1 VSHPDDKTK
10 AFEERAMTR
19 MTGGRALVEMLRRH
33 QVDTIFALPGVQ
45 NDALFVAFYDAGD
58 ALRVIHTR
66 HEQGAAY
73 MAFGYARA
81 SGKVG
86 TYAVVPGPG
95 LLNTTAA
102 LSTAYATNAPVLCIS
117 GEVPSDLIGRGFGL
131 LHEIPDQ
138 LGILRTLTKWATR
151 IDHPTETGKLV
162 NEAFRQLRD
171 GRPRPV
177 GLEMPL
183 DVMALETEVAL
194 PAAGEPPA
202 VTMPDLER
210 IDKAA
215 ALLAEAEKPLLFA
228 GGGAVTA
235 AAEVLAVAEM
245 LEAPVVSFTG
255 GKGVVS
261 DRHYL
266 AQSALAGHEL
276 WREAD
281 VVLAVGTR
289 LHQPQVRWGVDAD
302 LKLIR
307 IDIDPTEITR
317 ILKPTLGIVADAKPA
332 LAALLGA
339 LERRRPRRQSR
350 KEELEG
356 LKARTLAKLA
366 EKLGPQCEYLQAI
379 RAELPEEGIYVEDLT
394 QVGYVGRVAFPV
406 YYPRTYI
413 HSGYQG
419 TLGFGFATALGAK
432 AGRPDLPVVSVSG
445 DGGFMYNVQELSTAV
460 KHGIDIV
467 AIVFADGAYGNVRRM
482 QKEDYGNR
490 LIGVDLHNP
499 NFPKMAESF
508 GVAGVRTTTPD
519 GLRRELAAAL
529 KRRGTTLIEVS
540 VGEMPDPWAHLVLPR
555 IRGGR

>member
-1 VSHPDDKTK
+1 M
-10 AFEERAMTR
+10 AR
-19 MTGGRALVEMLRRH
+19 MTGGGALVEMLRRH
-33 QVDTIFALPGVQ
+33 GVDTVFVLPGVQ
-45 NDALFVAFYDAGD
+45 NDALFVAFYDAGE

-81 SGKVG
+81 SGQVG
-86 TYAVVPGPG
+86 AYAVVPGPG

-102 LSTAYATNAPVLCIS
+102 LATAYATNAPVLCIS
-117 GEVPSDLIGRGFGL
+117 GQVASDLIGRGFGL

-138 LGILRTLTKWATR
+138 IGILQRLTKWAVR
-151 IDHPTETGKLV
+151 IEHPTQTGKLV
-162 NEAFRQLRD
+162 NEAFRKLSD

-177 GLEMPL
+177 AIEIPP
-183 DVMALETEVAL
+183 DVLALETEVAL
-194 PAAGEPPA
+194 PAAEASPA
-202 VTMPDLER
+202 LTSPDPEL
-210 IDKAA
+210 IDNAA
-215 ALLAEAEKPLLFA
+215 ALLGDAKKPLLFV
-228 GGGAVTA
+228 GTGAVGA
-235 AAEVLAVAEM
+235 AEEVLAIAEM
-245 LEAPVVSFTG
+245 LEAPVISFTG
-255 GKGVVS
+255 GKGIVS

-276 WREAD
+276 WRETD

-289 LHQPQVRWGVDAD
+289 LHQPQVRWGIDNE

-307 IDIDPTEITR
+307 IDIDPIEITR
-317 ILKPTLGIVADAKPA
+317 IRRPSLGIVADAKPA
-332 LAALLGA
+332 LAALYRA
-339 LERRRPRRQSR
+339 LESRNMARRSRRD
-350 KEELEG
+350 ELEA
-356 LKARTLAKLA
+356 LKARTRATLAD
-366 EKLGPQCEYLQAI
+366 KLGPQCEYLDAI
-379 RAELPEEGIYVEDLT
+379 RAELPDDGIYVEDLT

-406 YYPRTYI
+406 YRPRSYI

-432 AGRPDLPVVSVSG
+432 VGRPDLPVVSVSG

-490 LIGVDLHNP
+490 LIGVDLANP
-499 NFPKMAESF
+499 QFPKMAESF
-508 GVAGVRTTTPD
+508 AAAGVRTTTPD
-519 GLRRELAAAL
+519 GLRRELAAAF
-529 KRRGTTLIEVS
+529 KRRGTTLIEVA
-540 VGEMPDPWAHLVLPR
+540 VGEMPDPWRVILPPR

>member
-1 VSHPDDKTK
+1 M
-10 AFEERAMTR
+10 AR
-19 MTGGRALVEMLRRH
+19 MTGGGALVEMLRRH
-33 QVDTIFALPGVQ
+33 GVDTVFALPGVQ
-45 NDALFVAFYDAGD
+45 NDALFVAFYDASE

-81 SGKVG
+81 SGKIG
-86 TYAVVPGPG
+86 AYAVVPGPG

-102 LSTAYATNAPVLCIS
+102 LATAYATNAPVLCIS
-117 GEVPSDLIGRGFGL
+117 GQVASDLIGRGFGL

-138 LGILRTLTKWATR
+138 LGILQRLTKWAAR
-151 IDHPTETGKLV
+151 IEHPTQTGKLV

-177 GLEMPL
+177 GIEIPP
-183 DVMALETEVAL
+183 DVLALQTEVTL
-194 PAAGEPPA
+194 PAAEGPPGPTA
-202 VTMPDLER
+202 PDPEL

-215 ALLAEAEKPLLFA
+215 ALLADAKKPLLFV
-228 GGGAVTA
+228 GSGAVD
-235 AAEVLAVAEM
+235 AAEEALAVAEM
-245 LEAPVVSFTG
+245 LQAPVISFTG
-255 GKGVVS
+255 GKGIVS

-276 WREAD
+276 WRETD

-289 LHQPQVRWGVDAD
+289 LHQPQVRWGIDNE
-302 LKLIR
+302 LQLIR
-307 IDIDPTEITR
+307 IDIDPIEITR
-317 ILKPTLGIVADAKPA
+317 IRRPSLGIVADAKPA
-332 LAALLGA
+332 LAALHQALEHRNTRRPSRRDELGA
-339 LERRRPRRQSR
+339 
-350 KEELEG
+350 
-356 LKARTLAKLA
+356 LKARTRAALAD
-366 EKLGPQCEYLQAI
+366 KLGPQCEYLDAI
-379 RAELPEEGIYVEDLT
+379 RAELPEDGIYVEDLT
-394 QVGYVGRVAFPV
+394 QVGYVGRVAFPA
-406 YYPRTYI
+406 YRPRSYI

-432 AGRPDLPVVSVSG
+432 VGRPDLPVVSVSG

-490 LIGVDLHNP
+490 LIGVDLANP
-499 NFPKMAESF
+499 QFPKMAESF
-508 GVAGVRTTTPD
+508 GAAGARTSTPD

-529 KRRGTTLIEVS
+529 KRRGTTLIEVA
-540 VGEMPDPWAHLVLPR
+540 VGEMPDPWKVILPPR